1 MTLEELQESA
11 NRDLKIDSEIII
23 DETDLGSESINI
35 PILHNK
41 YLQHFNYIIKFSLLL
56 KKAEYDHRVLKRQKW
71 EYYTGKSDPSVY
83 KEKPFDL
90 KILKAD
96 VHIYMDSDEELQKA
110 DQKEAY
116 LRQVV
121 NYLEQLLRSINSRN
135 FVIKNAIDWAR
146 FTSGAL

>member
-1 MTLEELQESA
+1 MTLEELQQAVNKDFKLDDTELDA
-11 NRDLKIDSEIII
+11 
-23 DETDLGSESINI
+23 ESIKI
-35 PILHNK
+35 PLIHNK
-41 YLQHFNYIIKFSLLL
+41 YLQHFNKFSLLL
-56 KKAEYDHRVLKRQKW
+56 KKAEYDHKTMIRDKW
-71 EYYTGKSDPSVY
+71 EYYTGKADPSVY

-110 DQKEAY
+110 DQKEVY

>member
-1 MTLEELQESA
+1 MTLEELQQA
-11 NRDLKIDSEIII
+11 VDRDFKLDDTEL
-23 DETDLGSESINI
+23 DSESIKI
-35 PILHNK
+35 PLLHNK
-41 YLQHFNYIIKFSLLL
+41 YLQHFNKFSLLL
-56 KKAEYDHRVLKRQKW
+56 KKAEYEHKALTRDKW

-96 VHIYMDSDEELQKA
+96 VHIYMDSDEELQRA